1 MIDTSTYTP
10 STRTP
15 KGMQPMLRPAMSFI
29 CDICGKAR
37 VKGNHDQCSK
47 TRQAAGFIILRGSK
61 P

>member
-1 MIDTSTYTP
+1 MIDTSAYTP
-10 STRTP
+10 TIRTA
-15 KGMQPMLRPAMSFI
+15 KGMQPMLRPAMSLI

-47 TRQAAGFIILRGSK
+47 TRQAAGFIIMRGRK